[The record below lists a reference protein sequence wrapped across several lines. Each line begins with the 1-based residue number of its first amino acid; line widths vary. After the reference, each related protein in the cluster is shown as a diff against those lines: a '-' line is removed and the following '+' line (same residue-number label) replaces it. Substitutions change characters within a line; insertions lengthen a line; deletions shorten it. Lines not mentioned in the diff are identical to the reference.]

1 MYSFGTS
8 LAPNYYGY
16 MTLFSLF
23 MASVDELVQSCKVNQ
38 VTYGSQFGLI
48 LFTFLFIGEL
58 TFLPSQRKE
67 RSDLVWPGNKPFFL
81 NYAAPNM

>member
-8 LAPNYYGY
+8 LAPNYYSY

-67 RSDLVWPGNKPFFL
+67 RSDLVWPGNEPFFL